1 MHNFSVLKLDSRL
14 ARNENLADKFSAV
27 CDDVTKNLT
36 ITKLKRK
43 HHSDNH
49 NRQYDI
55 HISYPDK
62 YWKEVETVYKV
73 LKRHNPNL
81 NIFYDKM
88 VLKRGKTPFHF
99 FLIFFHLS
107 VFVSLLS
114 YITRTNLVGRGLS
127 PNISQCCGCS
137 TTSDTPSLKSSGS
150 QTIPRLTLHGG
161 FKIRPGRQQP

>member
-1 MHNFSVLKLDSRL
+1 MLLKEFIIAINVVHNFSVLKLDSRL

-43 HHSDNH
+43 HHSDHH

-88 VLKRGKTPFHF
+88 VLKRGKTPFSFSF
-99 FLIFFHLS
+99 FT
-107 VFVSLLS
+107 VF
-114 YITRTNLVGRGLS
+114 
-127 PNISQCCGCS
+127 Q
-137 TTSDTPSLKSSGS
+137 SSFLYL
-150 QTIPRLTLHGG
+150 RE
-161 FKIRPGRQQP
+161 RN